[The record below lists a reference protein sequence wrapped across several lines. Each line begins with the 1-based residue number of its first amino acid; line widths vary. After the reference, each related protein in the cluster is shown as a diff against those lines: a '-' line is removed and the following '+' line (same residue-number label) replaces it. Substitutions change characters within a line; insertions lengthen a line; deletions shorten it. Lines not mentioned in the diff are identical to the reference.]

1 MTRPFLD
8 RFHASD
14 DGLRLYA
21 RDYVGPGPDAPVV
34 LCLPG
39 LTRNS
44 KDFADLAEA
53 LAEHYRVICPDL
65 RGRGRSARDP
75 RPEQYR
81 PDRYCVDMIGL
92 LDHLGI
98 AKASIVGPRSAA

>member
-8 RFHASD
+8 RFHPSD
-14 DGLRLYA
+14 DGLRLYV
-21 RDYVGPGPDAPVV
+21 RDYPGPAPDAPVV

-53 LAEHYRVICPDL
+53 L
-65 RGRGRSARDP
+65 SARF
-75 RPEQYR
+75 R
-81 PDRYCVDMIGL
+81 VM
-92 LDHLGI
+92 LD
-98 AKASIVGPRSAA
+98 AA